1 MAIYEWGANMKT
13 FRILSCFMLLVIL
26 TVPLKASAISPG
38 ISTPHQ
44 NHTLVD
50 PPNWSFETNQNEQ
63 TVNLALVVSSGCD
76 VNGDGY
82 DDIIVGDKDY
92 DIGEFWD
99 AGRAWLFLGSNTGLS
114 TVQFLTFDP
123 PVTNPTGA
131 LFATNVACAGD
142 VNNDGYDD
150 MMIGMV
156 NYYPNDAQCPSC
168 YDEGAEYV
176 YYGSADGPESTPDWM
191 ARGNTVWGFMG
202 TYADSAGDVNGDGY
216 DDIIIGANENGQNEV
231 GHAYVWYGGPDGLD
245 DPGLG
250 GASTNAD
257 WVATDPNPNGINRDW
272 FGYFVAGIGD
282 VNGDAFDDVM
292 VSACCSFGFDQ
303 NQYPGKVYVYY
314 GSSTGLS
321 SDANWTATGDTG
333 GSIFG
338 VGGDGVGDLNGDG
351 YDDLAIGAPCNFCL
365 PSDGG
370 QVYVWYGSASGLGT
384 SGTPSNADWSA
395 TGVLN
400 GQLGIVTR
408 PAGDIDHDGFTDLL
422 VTAGNYDVPT
432 SGGTLT
438 GAGAWF
444 IWKGSKNGLGELGT
458 SFNADIIAHGNQAGA
473 GLGLFEAGAG
483 DVNND
488 GQDDIFVTAYRYS
501 DPEMNEGA
509 VFGYYSPIKIWN
521 ILNLPLAIK

>member
-1 MAIYEWGANMKT
+1 MKRT
-13 FRILSCFMLLVIL
+13 RLLSCFLLFVIL
-26 TVPLKASAISPG
+26 CTTTIASAS
-38 ISTPHQ
+38 STNIPLLHQ
-44 NHTLVD
+44 NHMLVN

-92 DIGEFWD
+92 DIGGFGD
-99 AGRAWLFLGSNTGLS
+99 AGRAWLFLGSETGLLM
-114 TVQFLTFDP
+114 TPDMTFDP
-123 PVTNPTGA
+123 PLTNPTGA

-142 VNNDGYDD
+142 VNNDGYED

-156 NYYPNDAQCPSC
+156 NYYPNDDQCPSC

-176 YYGSADGPESTPDWM
+176 YYGSLDGPKSTPDWM

-216 DDIIIGANENGQNEV
+216 DDIIIGANENGENEI
-231 GHAYVWYGGPDGLD
+231 GHAYVWYGGHDGLG

-250 GASTNAD
+250 GATTNAD

-282 VNGDAFDDVM
+282 VNGDGKDDVM
-292 VSACCSFGFDQ
+292 VSACCSFGIDQ

-314 GSSTGLS
+314 GSSNGPS
-321 SDANWTATGDTG
+321 SSADWIATGDTG

-338 VGGDGVGDLNGDG
+338 VAGDGVGDLNGDG
-351 YDDLAIGAPCNFCL
+351 FDDLAVGAPCNFCL
-365 PSDGG
+365 TPDGG
-370 QVYVWYGSASGLGT
+370 HVYIWYGSASGLGLP
-384 SGTPSNADWSA
+384 GTPSNADWSA
-395 TGVLN
+395 KGVSN
-400 GQLGIVTR
+400 SQLGTVSR
-408 PAGDIDHDGFTDLL
+408 PAGDIDQDGFADLL

-432 SGGTLT
+432 SGGMQS

-444 IWKGSKNGLGELGT
+444 IWKGSKNGLGQPGT
-458 SFNADIIAHGNQAGA
+458 PYNADIIAHGNQVGA

-488 GQDDIFVTAYRYS
+488 GLDDIFVAAFKYS
-501 DPEMNEGA
+501 DPEINEGA
-509 VFGYYSPIKIWN
+509 IFGYYSPLTVWN
-521 ILNLPLAIK
+521 LIYLPMAIKSP